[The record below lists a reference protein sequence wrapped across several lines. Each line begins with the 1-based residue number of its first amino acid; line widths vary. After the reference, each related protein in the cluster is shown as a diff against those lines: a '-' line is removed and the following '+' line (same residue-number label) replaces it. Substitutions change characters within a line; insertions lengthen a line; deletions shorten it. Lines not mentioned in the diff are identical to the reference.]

1 MNNSTKTSYESNLYI
16 SEKQPV
22 IHLDPIFVY
31 PDGVEEK
38 IEKIRGNIIETMPK
52 EKSFISKYGS
62 EIAGTLFATE
72 TRIKLEGYNM
82 EITLWQQLKIKHQA
96 YTININSII
105 SNRIL

>member
-16 SEKQPV
+16 SKKQSV

-31 PDGVEEK
+31 PDSVE
-38 IEKIRGNIIETMPK
+38 EKIRGNIIETMPK

-62 EIAGTLFATE
+62 EIAGILFATE

>member
-31 PDGVEEK
+31 PDSVE
-38 IEKIRGNIIETMPK
+38 EKIRGNIIETMPK

-82 EITLWQQLKIKHQA
+82 EITLWQ
-96 YTININSII
+96 
-105 SNRIL
+105 

>member
-38 IEKIRGNIIETMPK
+38 IEKIRGNIPK